1 LKHFLPKY
9 LCFFFLL
16 TLWLSVG
23 KVLAQITSITVPG
36 VSVPL
41 TKSTETDSVTV
52 GSTMPYYTMPDVNFN
67 PAYSATSPMNNVESS
82 FDWSA
87 TPPSSGCTISAVSS
101 YTSVTNYKNINWSS
115 TGAYTIGVTET
126 SASTYGGC
134 SGTTSFNVLVINAP
148 TAQFSSAGLYQCLN
162 TSSLTLPISIT
173 SAQKYID
180 SESAFIALT
189 ITAVNKA
196 DNSAVTLNAIANIY
210 PTASGVMVN
219 ISSVAPYTS
228 GLPEG
233 IYTFTLFNVTD
244 RISRKCGISGTIGSQ
259 NTITVYVK
267 PPKPTLST
275 SAVK

>member
-1 LKHFLPKY
+1 M
-9 LCFFFLL
+9 
-16 TLWLSVG
+16 G
-23 KVLAQITSITVPG
+23 KVLAQIVYPSYITNPTGASALYAAGTSDI
-36 VSVPL
+36 
-41 TKSTETDSVTV
+41 DSVTI
-52 GSTMPYYTMPDVNFN
+52 GATMPYYVLPDLNFN
-67 PAYSATSPMNNVESS
+67 PKLQLI
-82 FDWSA
+82 A
-87 TPPSSGCTISAVSS
+87 TPTQYDQTKIFTKANIESLFSWAIPSGCTAAHVPSTAS
-101 YTSVTNYKNINWSS
+101 YPDLVNLDNFMNITFTTSVLQ
-115 TGAYTIGVTET
+115 TITVNET

-134 SGTTSFNVLVINAP
+134 SGTTNFKVQVINAP

-173 SAQKYID
+173 SAQKYIA

-196 DNSAVTLNAIANIY
+196 DNKAVTLNAIANIY
-210 PTASGVMVN
+210 PDASGVMVN

-233 IYTFTLFNVTD
+233 IYTFTLSNVTD

-267 PPKPTLST
+267 PPKPTLKT
-275 SAVK
+275 SAVQ